1 MQLEWPWCRP
11 PPAAPASAWVAV
23 GSRSVRL
30 WFVRHRR
37 ARRYVLRL
45 RADGAVRVTVPRGGS
60 VAEAQRFAARSAPW
74 IERQLLRQARA
85 PQPPARWPAGTEFLF
100 RGERVRLEAA
110 RTDAGNVIRF
120 GTEAV
125 PVAGMDGDLRP
136 AVEQHLRRLAALE
149 LPARVRELATRHHL
163 SVRRVTIR
171 SQRSRWGSCSP
182 RGTISLNWR
191 LVQTPPWVRDYL
203 VLHELAHLREMNHSR
218 RFWAEVARLCPNYRE
233 AERWLKEHADLLTP
247 QIQGCPPPGGG

>member
-1 MQLEWPWCRP
+1 MIKRSWIFLLFVLFLFPACSTMDVAGPSQENKFVLLASTIGPIDAGIVGALEEGFEKETGIR
-11 PPAAPASAWVAV
+11 
-23 GSRSVRL
+23 
-30 WFVRHRR
+30 VRH
-37 ARRYVLRL
+37 V
-45 RADGAVRVTVPRGGS
+45 G
-60 VAEAQRFAARSAPW
+60 
-74 IERQLLRQARA
+74 
-85 PQPPARWPAGTEFLF
+85 AGT
-100 RGERVRLEAA
+100 G
-110 RTDAGNVIRF
+110 
-120 GTEAV
+120 
-125 PVAGMDGDLRP
+125 
-136 AVEQHLRRLAALE
+136 AALKMAE
-149 LPARVRELATRHHL
+149 KGQFDLVLEMLAGRYAETRVRELAARHHL